1 MNREIDDKTYL
12 KYLLQ
17 SLNAD
22 DLKQIC
28 RDFGIKGFSKFKKAD
43 LIDFILDSSAE
54 EELNDLLQQKEEEII
69 SSEID
74 TAINKINGD
83 DRESITNIKVVND
96 KNHEIELQFKGFNWK
111 SESYLTITPKN
122 INDPER
128 DCDCRVGSN
137 MGFCNHFWI
146 GFIYSLK
153 KDYFKLSD
161 WKTTLLPKDFE
172 KKVETIVI
180 KDGNLIN
187 EGAVSSLL
195 ARHNRITLYEAE
207 ITDIAEKEDD
217 FQGNVTTYYLITLKD
232 IEFGP
237 QLKKKS
243 DYKKEDIESIDK
255 LIIRVSENL
264 YSSDKFK
271 LGDKITCNGG
281 VNKDRMLGFMLK
293 RVTGL
298 KKNNLDDN
306 NEESKIGIH

>member
-1 MNREIDDKTYL
+1 MNREIDDKIYL

-17 SLNAD
+17 SLNLD
-22 DLKQIC
+22 ELKQTC
-28 RDFGIKGFSKFKKAD
+28 RDFGIKGYSKFKKSEI
-43 LIDFILDSSAE
+43 IDFILDSFAE
-54 EELNDLLQQKEEEII
+54 EELKDFLEQKEEDII

-74 TAINKINGD
+74 LAIKKINGE

-111 SESYLTITPKN
+111 SESFLSITSKN
-122 INDPER
+122 IQDPER

-137 MGFCNHFWI
+137 MGLCNHFWI

-153 KDYFKLSD
+153 KNYFNLSD
-161 WKTTLLPKDFE
+161 WKLTKLPKDFE
-172 KKVETIVI
+172 KKVENIII
-180 KDGNLIN
+180 KDGNLFN
-187 EGAVSSLL
+187 EGSMSSLL
-195 ARHNRITLYEAE
+195 IRHKRITIYEAE
-207 ITDIAEKEDD
+207 ITDIEEREDD

-243 DYKKEDIESIDK
+243 DYRKEDIENLGELK
-255 LIIRVSENL
+255 IRVSENL

-293 RVTGL
+293 RITGL
-298 KKNNLDDN
+298 KK
-306 NEESKIGIH
+306 K

>member
-1 MNREIDDKTYL
+1 MNRGIDDKTYL

-17 SLNAD
+17 SLNLD
-22 DLKQIC
+22 ELKQTC
-28 RDFGIKGFSKFKKAD
+28 RDFGIKGYSKFKKSEMV
-43 LIDFILDSSAE
+43 DFILDSFAE
-54 EELNDLLQQKEEEII
+54 EELKDFLEQKEDDIL

-74 TAINKINGD
+74 LAIKKINGE

-111 SESYLTITPKN
+111 SESYLSITPKN
-122 INDPER
+122 IIDPER
-128 DCDCRVGSN
+128 DCDCRIGSN

-153 KDYFKLSD
+153 KNYFKLSD
-161 WKTTLLPKDFE
+161 WKTTTLPKDFE
-172 KKVETIVI
+172 KKVKGITI

-187 EGAVSSLL
+187 EGAPSSLL
-195 ARHNRITLYEAE
+195 ARYKRITVYEAE
-207 ITDIAEKEDD
+207 ITDIEEKEDD
-217 FQGNVTTYYLITLKD
+217 FQGNITTYYLITLKD

-243 DYKKEDIESIDK
+243 DFKKEDIERLDNLK
-255 LIIRVSENL
+255 IRVSEKL

-271 LGDKITCNGG
+271 SGDKITCNGG

-298 KKNNLDDN
+298 KKN
-306 NEESKIGIH
+306 

>member
-1 MNREIDDKTYL
+1 MKREIDDKTYL

-22 DLKQIC
+22 ELKQIC
-28 RDFGIKGFSKFKKAD
+28 RDFEIKGFSKFKKSE
-43 LIDFILDSSAE
+43 LVDFILDSSAE
-54 EELNDLLQQKEEEII
+54 EELKDLLKQKEGEII
-69 SSEID
+69 SSEIT

-83 DRESITNIKVVND
+83 DRESITVIKVVND

-111 SESYLTITPKN
+111 SESYLSITPKN

-137 MGFCNHFWI
+137 MGFCNHFWV

-153 KDYFKLSD
+153 KNYFKLSD
-161 WKTTLLPKDFE
+161 WKTTTLPKDFA
-172 KKVETIVI
+172 KKVEGIII
-180 KDGNLIN
+180 KNGNLIN
-187 EGAVSSLL
+187 ESAPSSLL
-195 ARHNRITLYEAE
+195 ARHKRITVYDAE
-207 ITDIAEKEDD
+207 IAGIEEKEDD
-217 FQGNVTTYYLITLKD
+217 FQGNITTYYLITLKD

-237 QLKKKS
+237 QLKKQS
-243 DYKKEDIESIDK
+243 NDQKEDIEK
-255 LIIRVSENL
+255 LDELKIRVSEKL

-281 VNKDRMLGFMLK
+281 VNKDRRLGFMLK

-298 KKNNLDDN
+298 KK
-306 NEESKIGIH
+306 K

>member
-17 SLNAD
+17 SLNLD
-22 DLKQIC
+22 ELKQTC
-28 RDFGIKGFSKFKKAD
+28 RDFGIKGFSKFKKSE

-54 EELNDLLQQKEEEII
+54 EELTDLLQQKEGEII
-69 SSEID
+69 SSEIN
-74 TAINKINGD
+74 TAINKINGE
-83 DRESITNIKVVND
+83 DRESITDIKVVND
-96 KNHEIELQFKGFNWK
+96 KNHEIELHFKGFNWK
-111 SESYLTITPKN
+111 SGSYLSITPKN

-153 KDYFKLSD
+153 KNYFKLSD
-161 WKTTLLPKDFE
+161 WKTTTLPKDFE
-172 KKVETIVI
+172 KKVEKIVI
-180 KDGNLIN
+180 KDGSLIN
-187 EGAVSSLL
+187 EGAVSSPL
-195 ARHNRITLYEAE
+195 ARHNRITIYEAE

-217 FQGNVTTYYLITLKD
+217 FQGNITTYYLITLKD

-243 DYKKEDIESIDK
+243 DYRKEDIENVDK
-255 LIIRVSENL
+255 LIIRVSEKL

-271 LGDKITCNGG
+271 LGDKIACNGG

-293 RVTGL
+293 RVTGF
-298 KKNNLDDN
+298 KK
-306 NEESKIGIH
+306 KII

>member
-17 SLNAD
+17 SLNLD
-22 DLKQIC
+22 ELKQTC
-28 RDFGIKGFSKFKKAD
+28 RDFGIKGYSKFKKSEMV
-43 LIDFILDSSAE
+43 DFILDSFAE
-54 EELNDLLQQKEEEII
+54 EELKDFLEQREEDII

-74 TAINKINGD
+74 LAIKKINGE
-83 DRESITNIKVVND
+83 DRESITDIKVVND

-111 SESYLTITPKN
+111 SESYLSITPKN

-137 MGFCNHFWI
+137 MGFCNHFWV

-153 KDYFKLSD
+153 KNYFKLSD
-161 WKTTLLPKDFE
+161 WKTTTLPKDFE
-172 KKVETIVI
+172 KKIKGIFI

-187 EGAVSSLL
+187 EGAPSSLL
-195 ARHNRITLYEAE
+195 ARFKRVTVYEAE
-207 ITDIAEKEDD
+207 ITDVEEKEDD
-217 FQGNVTTYYLITLKD
+217 FQGNITTYYLIKLKD

-243 DYKKEDIESIDK
+243 DFKKEDIENLDELK
-255 LIIRVSENL
+255 IRVSDKL
-264 YSSDKFK
+264 YLSDKFK

-281 VNKDRMLGFMLK
+281 VNKDFQLGYILK

-298 KKNNLDDN
+298 KK
-306 NEESKIGIH
+306 K

>member
-1 MNREIDDKTYL
+1 MNREMDDKTYS

-17 SLNAD
+17 SLNLD
-22 DLKQIC
+22 ELKQIC
-28 RDFGIKGFSKFKKAD
+28 RDFGIKGYSKFKKSEMV
-43 LIDFILDSSAE
+43 DFILDSFAE
-54 EELNDLLQQKEEEII
+54 EELKDFLDQNEENII

-83 DRESITNIKVVND
+83 DRESIVNIKVVND
-96 KNHEIELQFKGFNWK
+96 RNNEIELKFKGFNWT
-111 SESYLTITPKN
+111 SESYLSITPKN

-161 WKTTLLPKDFE
+161 WKTTTLPKDF
-172 KKVETIVI
+172 KTKVENIVI
-180 KDGNLIN
+180 KDGSLIN
-187 EGAVSSLL
+187 EGAPSSLL
-195 ARHNRITLYEAE
+195 AKHKRITVYDAE
-207 ITDIAEKEDD
+207 ITNIEEKEDD
-217 FQGNVTTYYLITLKD
+217 FQGNITTYYLLSLKD

-243 DYKKEDIESIDK
+243 DYRKEDLEK
-255 LIIRVSENL
+255 LDELKIRASEKL

-271 LGDKITCNGG
+271 LGDRITCNGG
-281 VNKDRMLGFMLK
+281 VNKDRTLGFMLK

-298 KKNNLDDN
+298 KK
-306 NEESKIGIH
+306 K